1 MSNKLLNAN
10 NERKTNMRPIRKQ
23 ELEYL
28 DRLINNKFQEK
39 QSAIRSQCEIE
50 VQKQLEKDFNKFVS
64 TLRLDKL
71 LKDAE
76 QAEKEYQDFKLSKD
90 AKETA
95 LNQNAIKRKQALLE
109 KVNQWSDIRD
119 WSISSRADTVDE
131 VLDNL
136 KKACRQEL
144 EEKYKNSEKGK
155 FFKYL
160 QNGIED
166 AKNILYSGLSIE
178 DVWKNLEQVFGHAQ
192 IEVRVPKSFTQI
204 SK

>member
-1 MSNKLLNAN
+1 MCETN

-178 DVWKNLEQVFGHAQ
+178 DVWKNLEQVFGQAQ

>member
-71 LKDAE
+71 LKDAQ

>member
-1 MSNKLLNAN
+1 
-10 NERKTNMRPIRKQ
+10 MRPIRKQ

-39 QSAIRSQCEIE
+39 QSAIRSQCELE
-50 VQKQLEKDFNKFVS
+50 VEKQLEKDFNKFVS
-64 TLRLDKL
+64 TLKL
-71 LKDAE
+71 EKLIKEAE
-76 QAEKEYQDFKLSKD
+76 QAEKDFEDFKRNKDSREQELSTLAFK
-90 AKETA
+90 KRGA
-95 LNQNAIKRKQALLE
+95 LSE
-109 KVNQWSDIRD
+109 KINQWSDIRD

-160 QNGIED
+160 ESGIED
-166 AKNILYSGLSIE
+166 ARNTLYSGLSID
-178 DVWKNLEQVFGHAQ
+178 DVWKNLENIFNKAQ
-192 IEVRVPKSFTQI
+192 IEVRVPKSFAQI
-204 SK
+204 AK

>member
-71 LKDAE
+71 LKDAQ

-160 QNGIED
+160 ENGIED
-166 AKNILYSGLSIE
+166 AKNTLYSGLSID
-178 DVWKNLEQVFGHAQ
+178 DVWKNLESIFGKAQ

-204 SK
+204 AK

>member
-1 MSNKLLNAN
+1 MSNKLLNTN

>member
-1 MSNKLLNAN
+1 
-10 NERKTNMRPIRKQ
+10 MRPIRKQ
-23 ELEYL
+23 ELDYL
-28 DRLINNKFQEK
+28 HQLINNKFQEK
-39 QSAIRSQCEIE
+39 QSAIRSQCELE
-50 VQKQLEKDFNKFVS
+50 VGKQLETSFDKFVS

-76 QAEKEYQDFKLSKD
+76 QAEKEHQDFKLSKD

-131 VLDNL
+131 VISNL
-136 KKACRQEL
+136 KKACQQEL

-166 AKNILYSGLSIE
+166 AKNTLYSGLSID
-178 DVWKNLEQVFGHAQ
+178 DVWKNLENIFHKAQ

-204 SK
+204 ASK

>member
-1 MSNKLLNAN
+1 MSNKLLNTN

-166 AKNILYSGLSIE
+166 AKNTLYSGLSID
-178 DVWKNLEQVFGHAQ
+178 DVWKNLESIFGKAQ

>member
-1 MSNKLLNAN
+1 MSNKLLNTN

-178 DVWKNLEQVFGHAQ
+178 DVWKNLEQVFGQAQ

>member
-1 MSNKLLNAN
+1 
-10 NERKTNMRPIRKQ
+10 MRPIRKQ

-39 QSAIRSQCEIE
+39 QSAIRSQCELE
-50 VQKQLEKDFNKFVS
+50 VEKQLEKDFNKFVS
-64 TLRLDKL
+64 TLKL
-71 LKDAE
+71 EKLIKEAE
-76 QAEKEYQDFKLSKD
+76 QAEKDFEDFKRNKDSKEQELSTLAFK
-90 AKETA
+90 KRNA
-95 LNQNAIKRKQALLE
+95 LSE
-109 KVNQWSDIRD
+109 KISQWSDIRD
-119 WSISSRADTVDE
+119 WSISTRIDNVDE
-131 VLDNL
+131 AMSHLR
-136 KKACRQEL
+136 KACRQEL

-204 SK
+204 AK

>member
-1 MSNKLLNAN
+1 
-10 NERKTNMRPIRKQ
+10 MRPIRKQ

-178 DVWKNLEQVFGHAQ
+178 DVWKNLEQVFGQAQ

-204 SK
+204 ASK

>member
-1 MSNKLLNAN
+1 
-10 NERKTNMRPIRKQ
+10 MRPIRKQ
-23 ELEYL
+23 ELDYL

-39 QSAIRSQCEIE
+39 QSAIRSQCELE
-50 VQKQLEKDFNKFVS
+50 VGKQLEKDFTKFIS

-76 QAEKEYQDFKLSKD
+76 QAEKDYQDFKLSKD

-119 WSISSRADTVDE
+119 WQISSRADTVDE
-131 VLDNL
+131 VISNL

-144 EEKYKNSEKGK
+144 EDKYKNSEKGK

-166 AKNILYSGLSIE
+166 AKNTLYSGLSID
-178 DVWKNLEQVFGHAQ
+178 DVWKNLENIFHKAQ

-204 SK
+204 ASK

>member
-1 MSNKLLNAN
+1 
-10 NERKTNMRPIRKQ
+10 MRPIRKQ
-23 ELEYL
+23 ELDYL

-39 QSAIRSQCEIE
+39 QSAIRSQCELE
-50 VQKQLEKDFNKFVS
+50 VGKQLEKDFIKFVS

-76 QAEKEYQDFKLSKD
+76 QAEKDYQDFKLSKD

-119 WSISSRADTVDE
+119 WQISNRADTVDE

-166 AKNILYSGLSIE
+166 ARNILYSGLSIE
-178 DVWKNLEQVFGHAQ
+178 DVWKNLEQVFNQAQ
-192 IEVRVPKSFTQI
+192 IEVRVPKSMTQI
-204 SK
+204 ASK

>member
-1 MSNKLLNAN
+1 MSNKLLNTN

-71 LKDAE
+71 LKDAQ

-160 QNGIED
+160 DNGIED
-166 AKNILYSGLSIE
+166 AKNILYSCLSIE

>member
-1 MSNKLLNAN
+1 
-10 NERKTNMRPIRKQ
+10 MRPIRKQ
-23 ELEYL
+23 ELDYL
-28 DRLINNKFQEK
+28 HQLINNKFQEK
-39 QSAIRSQCEIE
+39 QSAVRSQCELE
-50 VQKQLEKDFNKFVS
+50 VGKQLEKDFNKFVS

-131 VLDNL
+131 VISNL
-136 KKACRQEL
+136 KKACQQEL

-166 AKNILYSGLSIE
+166 AKNTLYSGLSID
-178 DVWKNLEQVFGHAQ
+178 DVWKNLENIFHKAQ

-204 SK
+204 ASK

>member
-1 MSNKLLNAN
+1 
-10 NERKTNMRPIRKQ
+10 MRPIRKQ

-39 QSAIRSQCEIE
+39 QSAIRSQCELE
-50 VQKQLEKDFNKFVS
+50 VGKQLDKDFTKFVS
-64 TLRLDKL
+64 TLKLDKL

-76 QAEKEYQDFKLSKD
+76 QAEKEYEDFKLSKE
-90 AKETA
+90 AKETM
-95 LNQNAIKRKQALLE
+95 LNQSAIKRKQALLE

-119 WSISSRADTVDE
+119 WQISSRADTVDE
-131 VLDNL
+131 VLSNL

-144 EEKYKNSEKGK
+144 EDKYKNSDKGK

-178 DVWKNLEQVFGHAQ
+178 DVWKNLEQVFSQAQ

-204 SK
+204 ASK

>member
-1 MSNKLLNAN
+1 MSNKLLNTN

-131 VLDNL
+131 VISNL
-136 KKACRQEL
+136 KKACQQEL

-178 DVWKNLEQVFGHAQ
+178 DVWKNLEQVFGQAQ

>member
-1 MSNKLLNAN
+1 
-10 NERKTNMRPIRKQ
+10 MRPIRKQ

-39 QSAIRSQCEIE
+39 QSAVSSQCELE
-50 VQKQLEKDFNKFVS
+50 VSKQLDKDFSKFVS
-64 TLRLDKL
+64 TLKLDKL

-76 QAEKEYQDFKLSKD
+76 QAEKEYQDFKQSKEM
-90 AKETA
+90 KETA
-95 LNQNAIKRKQALLE
+95 LSVNSSKKRQALKE
-109 KVNQWSDIRD
+109 KFNHWNEIRQWQLSTRSDNDLDCIM
-119 WSISSRADTVDE
+119 SS
-131 VLDNL
+131 L
-136 KKACRQEL
+136 KSACRQEL

-166 AKNILYSGLSIE
+166 AKNTLYSGLSID
-178 DVWKNLEQVFGHAQ
+178 DVWKNLENIFDKAQ

>member
-1 MSNKLLNAN
+1 MSNKLLNTN

-76 QAEKEYQDFKLSKD
+76 QAEKEYQDFKQSKD

-178 DVWKNLEQVFGHAQ
+178 DVWKNLEQVFGQAQ